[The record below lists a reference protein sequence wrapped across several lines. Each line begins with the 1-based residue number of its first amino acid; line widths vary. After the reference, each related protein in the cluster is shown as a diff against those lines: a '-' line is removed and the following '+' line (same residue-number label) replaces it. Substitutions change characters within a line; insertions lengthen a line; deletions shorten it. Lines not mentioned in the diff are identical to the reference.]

1 MEMNKMKENNNVQIG
16 ELKTYK
22 VSRTVYEIT
31 FETTVLAENESDA
44 ASVAYD
50 QLTTEVLDWGN
61 SFEWDEEVEE
71 CV

>member
-1 MEMNKMKENNNVQIG
+1 MKENNNVQIG

-61 SFEWDEEVEE
+61 SSEWDEEVEE